1 MAEREL
7 PAGLE
12 PARHRELRGR
22 QAVYVRRAV
31 LALLLAFVVTALV
44 GVFGQRPS
52 SSSASGPAADLRVRA
67 PTRLRGGL
75 VFQARFDVVAHRVL
89 AQPKLVLDSGW
100 IEGMTINTTEPQ
112 AMSEATRNGRVVF
125 SFDTLDAGERLTFWI
140 QAQVNPTT
148 VGRRRWGVELDDRSV
163 ALAAVHRTA
172 FVFP

>member
-1 MAEREL
+1 VAQREL
-7 PAGLE
+7 PAGLDRE
-12 PARHRELRGR
+12 RHLHLRGR
-22 QAVYVRRAV
+22 HAVAVRRIV
-31 LALLLAFVVTALV
+31 LGLLFAFVVAALLN
-44 GVFGQRPS
+44 VFGQHS
-52 SSSASGPAADLRVRA
+52 SNSSASGATADLRVRS
-67 PTRLRGGL
+67 PTRLRSGL
-75 VFQARFDVVAHRVL
+75 IFQARFDVVAHRTL

-100 IEGMTINTTEPQ
+100 IEGMTINTTEPS

-163 ALAAVHRTA
+163 PLARVRRTA